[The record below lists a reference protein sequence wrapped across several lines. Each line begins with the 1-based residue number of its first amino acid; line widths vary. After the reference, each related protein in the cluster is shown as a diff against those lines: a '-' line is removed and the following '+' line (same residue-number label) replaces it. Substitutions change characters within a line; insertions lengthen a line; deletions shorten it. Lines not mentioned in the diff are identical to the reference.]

1 MLTYFAYAFIDSHPV
16 ISFVLL
22 AVYLLFSVFV
32 FVKWRQVNSW
42 VKATLLFM
50 VLAPLF
56 IAGWLYFSL
65 HYFQYPS
72 DELRESD
79 YMGGCAPER
88 YINGDCVFNYVIMS
102 NSKFYPYPLVTENDG
117 VWKRLEGYSK
127 EDLIKIAEQELER
140 SGKGQYKG
148 QQRQIERIQ
157 SFIDILSKR

>member
-1 MLTYFAYAFIDSHPV
+1 MLTYLAYAFVDSHPV
-16 ISFVLL
+16 ISFALL
-22 AVYLLFSVFV
+22 AVYLLFVVFV
-32 FVKWRQVNSW
+32 FLKWRQFNSW
-42 VKATLLFM
+42 VRAILLFV
-50 VLAPLF
+50 VLAPLL

-79 YMGGCAPER
+79 YMGGCSVER
-88 YINGDCVFNYVIMS
+88 YVNGDCVFDYVIMS

-127 EDLIKIAEQELER
+127 EDLMKIAEQELER
-140 SGKGQYKG
+140 SSKGQYKG
-148 QQRQIERIQ
+148 QQRQIERIR